1 MLTTRAA
8 IPSLVNDSYA
18 STQRPTSL
26 PVPLVVGIVLAAEIY
41 LAVVH
46 RAAFAP
52 LFARHSAS
60 AARPRLEPATRH
72 AA

>member
-1 MLTTRAA
+1 
-8 IPSLVNDSYA
+8 
-18 STQRPTSL
+18 
-26 PVPLVVGIVLAAEIY
+26 VGLVLAAEIY

-52 LFARHSAS
+52 LFARRGVPAPAS
-60 AARPRLEPATRH
+60 AAVRTRLEPATRN